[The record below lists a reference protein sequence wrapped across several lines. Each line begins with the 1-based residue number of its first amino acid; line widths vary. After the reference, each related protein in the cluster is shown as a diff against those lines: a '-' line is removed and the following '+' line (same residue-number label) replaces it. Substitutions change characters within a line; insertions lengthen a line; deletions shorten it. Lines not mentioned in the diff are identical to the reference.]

1 MQAPGFSCRW
11 AQSHG
16 YLVLLIRVPVPE
28 DAPRSNTTPQLRP
41 KTRIFAYANEKPGT
55 RVAVSNPQTSEMG
68 VRTMRKTL
76 LGLGLAI
83 SLCVSANASLT
94 IDNFTTGAYSVSL
107 ITGVNSSLQSG
118 SMLGGF
124 RRTILQVL
132 SNPLN
137 RPVVLDIGSGL
148 SVLDNGSLAQSQLTL
163 IYLIGTTTVDLS
175 GYDRLRL
182 HFVGNDL
189 PMNMQVAFYSPT
201 GQAMGTSAVAP
212 GVSFQ
217 HDILFSSLT
226 TFGTMDWS
234 QVNYISVRFEPSPS
248 GDFAL
253 GQLEIVPE
261 PASLI
266 ALATGIVSLVSYARR
281 RK

>member
-1 MQAPGFSCRW
+1 M
-11 AQSHG
+11 
-16 YLVLLIRVPVPE
+16 LI
-28 DAPRSNTTPQLRP
+28 
-41 KTRIFAYANEKPGT
+41 
-55 RVAVSNPQTSEMG
+55 AVSNPQTSEMG
-68 VRTMRKTL
+68 VRMMRKTL

-83 SLCVSANASLT
+83 SLCVSAHANLA
-94 IDNFTTGAYSVSL
+94 IDDFTTGAYLVSL
-107 ITGVNSSLQSG
+107 ISGSDVNTQSG
-118 SMLGGF
+118 SMLGGT

-132 SNPLN
+132 SNPLS

-163 IYLIGTTTVDLS
+163 IYLQGATTVDLS
-175 GYDRLRL
+175 SYDRLRL

-189 PMNMQVAFYSPT
+189 PMHIQVAFYSPS
-201 GQAMGTSAVAP
+201 GQAMGTSVVAP
-212 GVSFQ
+212 GTGFQ
-217 HDILFSSLT
+217 HDVLFSSLM

-248 GDFAL
+248 GDFAIS
-253 GQLEIVPE
+253 QLEVVPE

-266 ALATGIVSLVSYARR
+266 ALMTGVVSLVGYVRR